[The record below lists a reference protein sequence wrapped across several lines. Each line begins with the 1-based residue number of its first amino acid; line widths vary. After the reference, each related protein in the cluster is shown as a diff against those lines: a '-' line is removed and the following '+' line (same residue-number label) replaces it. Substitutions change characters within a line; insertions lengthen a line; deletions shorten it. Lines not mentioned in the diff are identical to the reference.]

1 MQNKA
6 ALTYKGY
13 AIEPLIYPYIEPKR
27 SNKLRVRR
35 YRAGVRIINIDT
47 NAEQTA
53 RLAPDFEFFG
63 DARRAAETHG
73 RKMID
78 NPEEALEDQE
88 GADPVAIAA
97 PAETVAAV
105 AAAPTAETAVDAPAA
120 VPAAAVPPA
129 AAPAAA
135 RSTKAATAKA
145 AAAAADADAKPGDA
159 EAEAAPA
166 AADPAP

>member
-13 AIEPLIYPYIEPKR
+13 AIEPLIYPTMEPKR

-78 NPEEALEDQE
+78 NPDEAAQDQE

-97 PAETVAAV
+97 D
-105 AAAPTAETAVDAPAA
+105 AAPADAAPAA
-120 VPAAAVPPA
+120 A
-129 AAPAAA
+129 AAPAAEI
-135 RSTKAATAKA
+135 
-145 AAAAADADAKPGDA
+145 
-159 EAEAAPA
+159 EAEAAKPEAPPA
-166 AADPAP
+166 A